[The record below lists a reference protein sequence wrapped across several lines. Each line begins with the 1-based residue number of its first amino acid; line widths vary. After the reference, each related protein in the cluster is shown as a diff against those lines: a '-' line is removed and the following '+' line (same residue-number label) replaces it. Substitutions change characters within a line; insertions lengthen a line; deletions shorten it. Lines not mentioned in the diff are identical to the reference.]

1 VSNSQ
6 LNSVSIVTTC
16 FFTLSVLYLS
26 YTSQPSPGGPLS
38 LHTVCKSFEKKK
50 GIFFLH
56 VGWIAV
62 FGVGFIFGL
71 SNHLSCFTVEN
82 FSSNKSLMAH
92 TFT

>member
-1 VSNSQ
+1 MFLHSLCTVSLLHISAKPWGT
-6 LNSVSIVTTC
+6 LE
-16 FFTLSVLYLS
+16 FTYCL
-26 YTSQPSPGGPLS
+26 QI
-38 LHTVCKSFEKKK
+38 FQKKK
-50 GIFFLH
+50 NGIYFLH